1 MTSDQFFYAFELE
14 ESTVP
19 YVIQRIGAEK
29 LLYSSDY
36 PHWDTSWPNTVK
48 MFKGRSDIPDADKR
62 QIAWD
67 NPQRFYGFRADPSLA
82 H

>member
-1 MTSDQFFYAFELE
+1 
-14 ESTVP
+14 
-19 YVIQRIGAEK
+19 
-29 LLYSSDY
+29 
-36 PHWDTSWPNTVK
+36 